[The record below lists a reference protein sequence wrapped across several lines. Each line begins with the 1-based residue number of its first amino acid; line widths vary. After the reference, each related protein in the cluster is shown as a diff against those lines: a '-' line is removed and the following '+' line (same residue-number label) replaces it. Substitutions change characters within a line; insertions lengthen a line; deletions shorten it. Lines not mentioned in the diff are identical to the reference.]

1 MAKTFAQYLIDKTL
15 PPDMAIT
22 RQVDKSYLN
31 ELLGE
36 VARRYPDRYAA
47 TVSALKKLGDTFS
60 TMEPVTMGLRE
71 IEVPNR
77 EKRDAII
84 KKYTELV
91 KKDRGDDDKV
101 IGHLTNLQMDL
112 AKNDLDGSKDDASV
126 MVRSALTGNKTQL
139 MKLRTSPGVVGAHDG
154 SVVPEIFPKSYAEG
168 VAPLHFWLGAVE
180 SRRNIAQ
187 GAVSTAKPGEMLKVF
202 SNTLST
208 SVVSSEDCGSGRGIL
223 LGTRDDDII
232 DRYLARDV
240 ATYKR
245 NDLVTPDMQK
255 DLLARGITQ
264 VLVRSPE
271 TCDGKGGS
279 VCRMCMGLR
288 PGTGKKWEIGDNA
301 GLVTAGSLGEPLTQ
315 MTLSSKHSTSMA
327 VKHEGLRGEAGFRQ
341 FVESPK
347 NYPNGKVLCE
357 VIGTVFRIR
366 QAPQGGKIITI
377 RQTRPVPERYIVN
390 ANPTPGMRNHWD
402 YHVPPN
408 LRLAEGVE
416 EGVEVWPGKE
426 LSTGVDNLKDIA
438 RLRNLGFARS
448 AAAQNMYDIYKA
460 SGMKM
465 DRRHF
470 ELLARNAHAYVK
482 IIKAPRSSGLLP
494 GDVVTY
500 QELVEKV
507 RSLPY
512 RTVKTDAALGMVL
525 AQGVLDLTVG
535 TEIDARTRQYLQQNM
550 VNEVRVTQE
559 LEVAP
564 ETTPLTRVVT
574 KSPDWLSAMN
584 HRYLKDQL
592 RDAASYG
599 KKSDIHGY
607 NPIAA
612 YAYGTEL
619 GHGQGGTY

>member
-1 MAKTFAQYLIDKTL
+1 MAKTFAQYLIDRTL
-15 PPDMAIT
+15 PPGMAIT
-22 RQVDKSYLN
+22 KQVDKAYLN
-31 ELLGE
+31 ELLTE
-36 VARRYPDRYAA
+36 VARKHPDLYDR
-47 TVSALKKLGDTFS
+47 TVSALKRLGDTFS
-60 TMEPVTMGLRE
+60 TLEPVTMGLRE
-71 IEVPNR
+71 IDVPNR

-84 KKYTELV
+84 KKYTALV

-112 AKNDLDGSKDDASV
+112 AKNDLDGTTDDASI

-154 SVVPEIFPKSYAEG
+154 GVVPEIFPKSYAQG
-168 VAPLHFWLGAVE
+168 VDPLHFWLGAVE

-187 GAVSTAKPGEMLKVF
+187 GAVSTAKPGELLKVM
-202 SNTLST
+202 SNVLAP
-208 SVVSSEDCGSGRGIL
+208 SVVSSADCGSARGIL

-240 ATYKR
+240 AGYKR
-245 NDLVTPDMQK
+245 NDLVTPDIQK
-255 DLLARGITQ
+255 DLLGRGITT

-271 TCDGKGGS
+271 TCDGRGGS
-279 VCRMCMGLR
+279 VCQMCLGLR

-327 VKHEGLRGEAGFRQ
+327 VKQEGLRGESGLRQ
-341 FVESPK
+341 FIESPR

-357 VIGTVFRIR
+357 VIGTIHRIMP
-366 QAPQGGKIITI
+366 APQGGRMVTI

-390 ANPTPGMRNHWD
+390 GKPRQNMRGYWD
-402 YHVPPN
+402 YHIPPN
-408 LRLAEGVE
+408 LKLADGIE
-416 EGVEVWPGKE
+416 EGAEVWPGKA

-448 AAAQNMYDIYKA
+448 SAAQNMYDIYKA
-460 SGMKM
+460 SGIKM

-470 ELLARNAHAYVK
+470 ELLARNANAYVK
-482 IIKAPRSSGLLP
+482 VVKAPRSSGLLP
-494 GDVVTY
+494 GDTISY
-500 QELVEKV
+500 QELVEKTKT
-507 RSLPY
+507 LPY
-512 RTVKTDAALGMVL
+512 RMVNTDAALGMVL

-535 TEIDARTRQYLQQNM
+535 TEIDERIRQYLKQNM
-550 VNEVRVTQE
+550 VNEVRVAQD
-559 LEVAP
+559 LEIEAVM
-564 ETTPLTRVVT
+564 TPMTRVVNR
-574 KSPDWLSAMN
+574 SSDWLSSMN
-584 HRYLKDQL
+584 HRYLKEQV
-592 RDAASYG
+592 RDAASLG

-607 NPIAA
+607 NPVAA

>member
-1 MAKTFAQYLIDKTL
+1 M
-15 PPDMAIT
+15 
-22 RQVDKSYLN
+22 
-31 ELLGE
+31 
-36 VARRYPDRYAA
+36 
-47 TVSALKKLGDTFS
+47 
-60 TMEPVTMGLRE
+60 
-71 IEVPNR
+71 
-77 EKRDAII
+77 
-84 KKYTELV
+84 
-91 KKDRGDDDKV
+91 
-101 IGHLTNLQMDL
+101 
-112 AKNDLDGSKDDASV
+112 
-126 MVRSALTGNKTQL
+126 
-139 MKLRTSPGVVGAHDG
+139 
-154 SVVPEIFPKSYAEG
+154 
-168 VAPLHFWLGAVE
+168 
-180 SRRNIAQ
+180 
-187 GAVSTAKPGEMLKVF
+187 
-202 SNTLST
+202 
-208 SVVSSEDCGSGRGIL
+208 
-223 LGTRDDDII
+223 
-232 DRYLARDV
+232 
-240 ATYKR
+240 
-245 NDLVTPDMQK
+245 
-255 DLLARGITQ
+255 
-264 VLVRSPE
+264 
-271 TCDGKGGS
+271 
-279 VCRMCMGLR
+279 
-288 PGTGKKWEIGDNA
+288 
-301 GLVTAGSLGEPLTQ
+301 
-315 MTLSSKHSTSMA
+315 
-327 VKHEGLRGEAGFRQ
+327 
-341 FVESPK
+341 
-347 NYPNGKVLCE
+347 
-357 VIGTVFRIR
+357 
-366 QAPQGGKIITI
+366 
-377 RQTRPVPERYIVN
+377 
-390 ANPTPGMRNHWD
+390 
-402 YHVPPN
+402 
-408 LRLAEGVE
+408 E

-470 ELLARNAHAYVK
+470 ELLARNAHAYVR
-482 IIKAPRSSGLLP
+482 IIKAPRSSDLLP